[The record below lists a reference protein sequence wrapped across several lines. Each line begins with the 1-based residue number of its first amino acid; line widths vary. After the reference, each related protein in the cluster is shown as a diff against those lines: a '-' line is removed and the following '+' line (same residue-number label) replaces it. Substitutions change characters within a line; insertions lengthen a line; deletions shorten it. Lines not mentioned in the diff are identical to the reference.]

1 MLLKLFWIHEQNEI
15 CYQNLTLKFL
25 NVIKKGMASVNMQ
38 MIRMINKK
46 SNNNNHNNNQNNNN
60 NNNQSSSGSG
70 KVVTLVPPTS
80 SSTSSKEAT
89 STSKSSSLNAQ
100 TLAQPSSPSVS
111 LPALKKRTTI
121 VKQNVPP
128 PVPPRGS
135 PRSKSNL
142 MHRNVNKSVCSGS
155 IVISS
160 PINANHLKVLNT
172 NEKSGCDKV
181 TEWLETIYIP
191 PIPSIP
197 SINNS
202 HTLPLKRNAPRVP
215 EMEIQFKSVK
225 KMIETFSKKDFNS
238 MSTRAS
244 SGCVVVG
251 GVSIKCCKISDSSI
265 VQARVGDF
273 NSLQLTQNNN
283 AKTLRSFDTGTDSGI
298 DDSSREQIYPRKI
311 NQSFIGWN
319 ETMAINYHNLQRV
332 MSQLS
337 LDGEFV

>member
-1 MLLKLFWIHEQNEI
+1 
-15 CYQNLTLKFL
+15 
-25 NVIKKGMASVNMQ
+25 MASVNMQ
-38 MIRMINKK
+38 LIRMINKNNK
-46 SNNNNHNNNQNNNN
+46 SNNNNNHNNNQN

-80 SSTSSKEAT
+80 SSTSLKEAT
-89 STSKSSSLNAQ
+89 STSKSANFNAQ
-100 TLAQPSSPSVS
+100 TSPLAQPSSPSVS

-142 MHRNVNKSVCSGS
+142 MNKNVNESVCSGS

-160 PINANHLKVLNT
+160 SINANHLNVLNN
-172 NEKSGCDKV
+172 NERSGCDKV
-181 TEWLETIYIP
+181 TEWLKTIYIP
-191 PIPSIP
+191 PPLP
-197 SINNS
+197 TINNS

-225 KMIETFSKKDFNS
+225 KMIETFSKKDS

-251 GVSIKCCKISDSSI
+251 GVSIKCCKVSDSSTF
-265 VQARVGDF
+265 QARIGDY
-273 NSLQLTQNNN
+273 NSLQLTNTNNT
-283 AKTLRSFDTGTDSGI
+283 KTLRSFDTGTDSGI
-298 DDSSREQIYPRKI
+298 DDSSREHIYPRKI
-311 NQSFIGWN
+311 NQSIIGWN
-319 ETMAINYHNLQRV
+319 ETMAINYNNLQRV

>member
-1 MLLKLFWIHEQNEI
+1 
-15 CYQNLTLKFL
+15 
-25 NVIKKGMASVNMQ
+25 MQ
-38 MIRMINKK
+38 LIRMINKNNK
-46 SNNNNHNNNQNNNN
+46 SNNNNNHNNNQN

-80 SSTSSKEAT
+80 SSTSLKEAT
-89 STSKSSSLNAQ
+89 STSKSANVNAQ
-100 TLAQPSSPSVS
+100 TSPLAQPSSPSVS

-142 MHRNVNKSVCSGS
+142 MNRNVNKSVYSGS
-155 IVISS
+155 IAISS
-160 PINANHLKVLNT
+160 PINANHLNVLNN
-172 NEKSGCDKV
+172 NERSGCDKV
-181 TEWLETIYIP
+181 TEWLKNIYIP
-191 PIPSIP
+191 PPLP
-197 SINNS
+197 TINNS

-225 KMIETFSKKDFNS
+225 KMIETFSKKDP

-251 GVSIKCCKISDSSI
+251 GVSIKCCKVSDSST
-265 VQARVGDF
+265 VQARIGDY
-273 NSLQLTQNNN
+273 NSLQLTNTNNT
-283 AKTLRSFDTGTDSGI
+283 KTLRSFDTGTDSGI
-298 DDSSREQIYPRKI
+298 DDSSREHIYPRKI
-311 NQSFIGWN
+311 NQSIIGWN
-319 ETMAINYHNLQRV
+319 ETMAMNYHNLQRV

>member
-1 MLLKLFWIHEQNEI
+1 
-15 CYQNLTLKFL
+15 
-25 NVIKKGMASVNMQ
+25 MASVNMQ
-38 MIRMINKK
+38 LIRMINKNNK
-46 SNNNNHNNNQNNNN
+46 SNNNNNHNNNQNN

-70 KVVTLVPPTS
+70 KVVVLVPPTS

-89 STSKSSSLNAQ
+89 STSKSASLNAQ
-100 TLAQPSSPSVS
+100 TSPLAQPSSPSVS
-111 LPALKKRTTI
+111 LPALKKRTTV

-160 PINANHLKVLNT
+160 PINANHLKVFIN

-181 TEWLETIYIP
+181 TEWLKTIYIP
-191 PIPSIP
+191 PIP

-225 KMIETFSKKDFNS
+225 KMVETFSKKDFNS

-273 NSLQLTQNNN
+273 NSLQLTNNNN

-298 DDSSREQIYPRKI
+298 DDSSREHIYPRKI
-311 NQSFIGWN
+311 NQSIIGRN